1 MKLLKNHM
9 NYLHSEA
16 MFLCSSINE
25 DNTEGDI
32 ADMGEKLANEVIT
45 FICDN
50 CPSSSLGR
58 LKFYQ

>member
-1 MKLLKNHM
+1 
-9 NYLHSEA
+9 

-25 DNTEGDI
+25 ENTEGDI
-32 ADMGEKLANEVIT
+32 GDMGEKLANEVIT

-58 LKFYQ
+58 FQFK

>member
-1 MKLLKNHM
+1 MKLLKNHL
-9 NYLHSEA
+9 NFLHPES

-32 ADMGEKLANEVIT
+32 ADMGEKLAQEVIT

-50 CPSSSLGR
+50 CPLASLGR
-58 LKFYQ
+58 